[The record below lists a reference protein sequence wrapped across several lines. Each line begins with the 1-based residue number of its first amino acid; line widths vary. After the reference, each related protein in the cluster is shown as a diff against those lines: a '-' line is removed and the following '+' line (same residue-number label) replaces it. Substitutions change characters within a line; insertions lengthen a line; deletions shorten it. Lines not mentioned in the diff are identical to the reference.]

1 MLRNGEKNVEKLI
14 LLEAEDAIFSSFN
27 YYPTSA
33 EIPYILTL
41 MEKEELEKLE
51 ILLEIFNDRTKEDDF
66 QQDEENGPFY
76 N

>member
-1 MLRNGEKNVEKLI
+1 MPRIN
-14 LLEAEDAIFSSFN
+14 SSRRRGCYIFN

-33 EIPYILTL
+33 KIPYILTL

>member
-1 MLRNGEKNVEKLI
+1 MIFVEEWREKCREINSFRRRGCYI
-14 LLEAEDAIFSSFN
+14 FN